1 MNFSEFGF
9 TQGLTEG
16 LEAMGY
22 QEATPI
28 QAAAIPIIQTGHDL
42 IGCAQTGTGKTAA
55 FLLPILDRLC
65 RMQNAKPGTRAL
77 IIVPTRELA
86 VQIDQ
91 QVEGLAYFINVTSKA
106 VYGGNDGKQWD
117 AQRNALDLGT
127 DILVA
132 TPGRLI
138 QFLQLGMATLGS
150 IETLVLDEA
159 DRMLDMGFF
168 PDIERILKE
177 LHGRKQT
184 LLFSAT
190 MPPEVKRL
198 AEKILHQ
205 PEMISLAVS
214 KPAERIKQQK
224 TLLGASSKIPALV
237 EFFAQRSDVKSA
249 IIFAEK
255 KTTVRE
261 LAIQLHRRGLQV
273 VSIHSDLEQ
282 GEREQALQAFKAHEK
297 RILVAT
303 DIVARG
309 IDIEDVDLVVNFN
322 VPQTAEA
329 YVHRVGR
336 TARAAQ
342 SGEALTLVSAD
353 DAEALRQVE
362 AHLGAPIPSITLER
376 ATPYT
381 NDDRRGK
388 RSAAPQRRGGGS
400 SQGHHP
406 SPQKHQGKPSDRHH
420 GKPHTANRPSHKNA
434 NTPSHRTPKRSE

>member
-1 MNFSEFGF
+1 M
-9 TQGLTEG
+9 
-16 LEAMGY
+16 
-22 QEATPI
+22 
-28 QAAAIPIIQTGHDL
+28 
-42 IGCAQTGTGKTAA
+42 
-55 FLLPILDRLC
+55 
-65 RMQNAKPGTRAL
+65 
-77 IIVPTRELA
+77 
-86 VQIDQ
+86 
-91 QVEGLAYFINVTSKA
+91 
-106 VYGGNDGKQWD
+106 
-117 AQRNALDLGT
+117 
-127 DILVA
+127 
-132 TPGRLI
+132 
-138 QFLQLGMATLGS
+138 
-150 IETLVLDEA
+150 
-159 DRMLDMGFF
+159 
-168 PDIERILKE
+168 
-177 LHGRKQT
+177 
-184 LLFSAT
+184 
-190 MPPEVKRL
+190 
-198 AEKILHQ
+198 
-205 PEMISLAVS
+205 
-214 KPAERIKQQK
+214 
-224 TLLGASSKIPALV
+224 
-237 EFFAQRSDVKSA
+237 KSA

>member
-1 MNFSEFGF
+1 M
-9 TQGLTEG
+9 
-16 LEAMGY
+16 
-22 QEATPI
+22 
-28 QAAAIPIIQTGHDL
+28 
-42 IGCAQTGTGKTAA
+42 
-55 FLLPILDRLC
+55 
-65 RMQNAKPGTRAL
+65 
-77 IIVPTRELA
+77 
-86 VQIDQ
+86 
-91 QVEGLAYFINVTSKA
+91 
-106 VYGGNDGKQWD
+106 
-117 AQRNALDLGT
+117 
-127 DILVA
+127 
-132 TPGRLI
+132 
-138 QFLQLGMATLGS
+138 
-150 IETLVLDEA
+150 
-159 DRMLDMGFF
+159 
-168 PDIERILKE
+168 
-177 LHGRKQT
+177 
-184 LLFSAT
+184 
-190 MPPEVKRL
+190 
-198 AEKILHQ
+198 
-205 PEMISLAVS
+205 
-214 KPAERIKQQK
+214 
-224 TLLGASSKIPALV
+224 
-237 EFFAQRSDVKSA
+237 KSA

-388 RSAAPQRRGGGS
+388 RSAAPQRRGGGG
-400 SQGHHP
+400 SQGHHA
-406 SPQKHQGKPSDRHH
+406 SPQRHQGKPSDHHH
-420 GKPHTANRPSHKNA
+420 GKPRPANRPGHKKA
-434 NTPSHRTPKRSE
+434 NTPSHGTTKRSE